1 MMEPKAGTVG
11 GPYCVSFHSGIL
23 QVIAGTGAAAGPL
36 FSQVK
41 NRLKPFLSEK
51 MPFNQDFFRPLTPH
65 PLIWILP
72 SSFRQ
77 SEPVKGPE

>member
-1 MMEPKAGTVG
+1 M
-11 GPYCVSFHSGIL
+11 L

-51 MPFNQDFFRPLTPH
+51 CL
-65 PLIWILP
+65 LIRIF
-72 SSFRQ
+72 SGR
-77 SEPVKGPE
+77 